1 MATVIEKLRERGA
14 PEEFI
19 ERIYAP
25 IGLDIGAESPQEIGL
40 AIVAEVV
47 CALRGGGGGHLKWR
61 PGKGSVRRE
70 QLA

>member
-1 MATVIEKLRERGA
+1 MATVIERLRERGA

-47 CALRGGGGGHLKWR
+47 CALRGGSGGHLKWR
-61 PGKGSVRRE
+61 PGKGK
-70 QLA
+70 A